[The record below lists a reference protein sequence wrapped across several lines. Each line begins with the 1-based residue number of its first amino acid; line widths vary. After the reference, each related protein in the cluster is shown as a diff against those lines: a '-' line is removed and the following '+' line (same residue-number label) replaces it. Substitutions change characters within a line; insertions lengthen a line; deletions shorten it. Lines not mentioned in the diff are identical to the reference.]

1 MTRRLKRSGHC
12 QTGRVFAVIGLLLLP
27 LLGIAQDRNLQVGR
41 AGAPGEQRIALVIGN
56 SSYKTRP
63 LRTR

>member
-1 MTRRLKRSGHC
+1 M
-12 QTGRVFAVIGLLLLP
+12 FAVIGLLLLP

-41 AGAPGEQRIALVIGN
+41 AAAPGEQRIALVIGN

-63 LRTR
+63 